1 MNPRINTY
9 DGVLD
14 MKERIKMLRKAL
26 DMTQQD
32 FADHLGVK
40 RNTVGQWECGIN
52 HVSNHSIVF
61 ICKEFNVN
69 EEWLRNGSGDMFL
82 SGCMPISNNK
92 PSARLKL
99 LRNTLNLTQQEFA
112 DRIGCKRNTVAKY
125 EIDSSAPSTA
135 VVSLICREFNVNEE
149 WLRFGTGNIFT
160 KNEFIETYEISVR
173 LKYLR
178 HILDISQ
185 QDFANSLGI
194 SRGNIAAYEVGK
206 NNPSQSV
213 ISLICKTYDVNKE
226 WLRFGTGEIFI
237 SDTQTSSF
245 ADRIKQLRHILGLTQ
260 QNFSDRLKIKRGAI
274 ANYEIGRNNP
284 SDSVIA
290 LICREFNI
298 NEKWLCNG
306 TGKIFKSDRDT
317 AIVRLENLLAS
328 EPDDSFK
335 HHFINKLADLSP
347 GEWNSLEKAI
357 DIFSNITKNR
367 TDQ

>member
-1 MNPRINTY
+1 
-9 DGVLD
+9 
-14 MKERIKMLRKAL
+14 MKGRIKYLRS
-26 DMTQQD
+26 
-32 FADHLGVK
+32 V
-40 RNTVGQWECGIN
+40 
-52 HVSNHSIVF
+52 
-61 ICKEFNVN
+61 
-69 EEWLRNGSGDMFL
+69 
-82 SGCMPISNNK
+82 
-92 PSARLKL
+92 
-99 LRNTLNLTQQEFA
+99 LNLTQQEFA
-112 DRIGCKRNTVAKY
+112 DRIGIKRNSLANY
-125 EIDSSAPSTA
+125 ETGRNTPINAII
-135 VVSLICREFNVNEE
+135 VSICREFNVNET
-149 WLRFGTGNIFT
+149 WLRYGVGDIFT
-160 KNEFIETYEISVR
+160 SDIFFGAGEMPAR

-178 HILDISQ
+178 HVLNLSQ
-185 QDFANSLGI
+185 QSFADSLGI
-194 SRGNIAAYEVGK
+194 SRGNIAAYEAGK
-206 NNPSQSV
+206 NNLSQSA
-213 ISLICKTYDVNKE
+213 ISLISKTYDVNKD

-245 ADRIKQLRHILGLTQ
+245 SDRIKQLRHILGLTQ

-290 LICREFNI
+290 LICREFNV

>member
-1 MNPRINTY
+1 
-9 DGVLD
+9 
-14 MKERIKMLRKAL
+14 MKDRIKQLRRIL
-26 DMTQQD
+26 NLTQD
-32 FADHLGVK
+32 SFGSRISVK
-40 RNTVGQWECGIN
+40 GNTVAQWESGRNEPPSVVI
-52 HVSNHSIVF
+52 SF
-61 ICKEFNVN
+61 ICKEYNVN
-69 EEWLRNGSGDMFL
+69 ENWLR
-82 SGCMPISNNK
+82 
-92 PSARLKL
+92 
-99 LRNTLNLTQQEFA
+99 
-112 DRIGCKRNTVAKY
+112 Y
-125 EIDSSAPSTA
+125 
-135 VVSLICREFNVNEE
+135 
-149 WLRFGTGNIFT
+149 GTGDIFT
-160 KNEFIETYEISVR
+160 KNEFVETYEISVR

-213 ISLICKTYDVNKE
+213 ISLICKTYDINKD

-290 LICREFNI
+290 LICREFNV
-298 NEKWLCNG
+298 NEEWLCNG

-347 GEWNSLEKAI
+347 SEWNNLEKAI
-357 DIFSNITKNR
+357 DIFANITKNR

>member
-1 MNPRINTY
+1 MMNPRINTY

-52 HVSNHSIVF
+52 HVSNHYIVF

-149 WLRFGTGNIFT
+149 WI
-160 KNEFIETYEISVR
+160 
-173 LKYLR
+173 
-178 HILDISQ
+178 
-185 QDFANSLGI
+185 
-194 SRGNIAAYEVGK
+194 
-206 NNPSQSV
+206 
-213 ISLICKTYDVNKE
+213 
-226 WLRFGTGEIFI
+226 RFGTGEM
-237 SDTQTSSF
+237 
-245 ADRIKQLRHILGLTQ
+245 
-260 QNFSDRLKIKRGAI
+260 
-274 ANYEIGRNNP
+274 
-284 SDSVIA
+284 
-290 LICREFNI
+290 
-298 NEKWLCNG
+298 
-306 TGKIFKSDRDT
+306 FKLDRDV

-347 GEWNSLEKAI
+347 SEWNSLEKAI
-357 DIFSNITKNR
+357 DIFANITKNR